1 MSTVSHIHADKPLVL
16 PEDVSQAIQEQQRRV
31 GQLEA
36 LLRCLAVAARSS
48 DRVPDFD
55 AALDGIKE
63 LAESIWCALDPE
75 AIAKRGQ
82 ELQAETEAQP

>member
-1 MSTVSHIHADKPLVL
+1 MSTVSHIHTDKPPVL
-16 PEDVSQAIQEQQRRV
+16 PEDIAQAIQEQQRRV

-36 LLRCLAVAARSS
+36 LLRCLAVAARNS

-55 AALDGIKE
+55 AALDGTQE

-75 AIAKRGQ
+75 AIAKRAQ
-82 ELQAETEAQP
+82 ELLAEKEAQS